1 MTFTAMKFRVE
12 SPEHSEKIQKKLFE
26 MGYAWNGGISGLLDR
41 AGALYARTNG
51 TIGYDV
57 FDLDEEF
64 FNCWEGREY
73 TLKEIISY
81 ELVQVKTDPVLP
93 PVELIELNG
102 LKYKKSE
109 LEEALKLIKP
119 MEEN

>member
-12 SPEHSEKIQKKLFE
+12 SPEHSEKIQKVLFD
-26 MGYAWNGGISGLLDR
+26 MGYSW
-41 AGALYARTNG
+41 YATDNKVKH
-51 TIGYDV
+51 TKEDV
-57 FDLDEEF
+57 LVTYSDGNLCYCEKEY
-64 FNCWEGREY
+64 WSTLTSQTEY

-81 ELVQVKTDPVLP
+81 ELIPVPP

-119 MEEN
+119 IEEEK